1 MLPHVLTWLPTG
13 TIVDDGTLAERTRS
27 DGSEE
32 PYPDPDSWF
41 QGDLSH
47 HDKLISVLDMRI
59 NAYAPASKSGRR
71 RLRHLDE
78 VPRDAKKG
86 FSGYYLS
93 HGLLS
98 KDISRRLAMLPVKEL
113 EKIERIWLSIEDALL
128 LSSPEAF
135 IAEGGE
141 FVKTQFRWVI
151 SKLVT
156 SGYQE
161 LLKDYKAFIVFV
173 KARAI
178 RANVQPKGVAHF
190 PGFSPSG
197 EWLGTGLEWLN
208 RVINRGLRSKG
219 EGTRLAHFV
228 STRGLPS
235 PTKEMVQDSL
245 RKHRI
250 NLITPAAIIPESRM
264 KAVRLLSRRIG
275 RRVTRSQVQMDL
287 ENPEHVSLTNSSS
300 FAYSRTDGGRAA
312 EVQYEF
318 DQWANHTGQ
327 ERTHVLDYHIAAGTN
342 WRTVLCYPR
351 DDDLSDKSF
360 GDPLEGGLLGL
371 RRAGYDNNLGFQI
384 LQCAAEAGQKREI
397 LDEHY
402 KVVGHPHVR
411 ASVSSEP
418 GGKARI
424 VTANEWWVTILLQPL
439 GHILVSL
446 LEEIPSARAGL
457 SRAEPAWEWVEDLLQ
472 SSKRDPSLGD
482 FYRSSELL
490 TSDLS
495 EATDHCHRDLSRQ
508 MLEGFFEGVGLE
520 TETGYL
526 RLAIDL
532 LVCRKMLHSPGLN
545 IVRKES
551 RSDAAN

>member
-1 MLPHVLTWLPTG
+1 MH
-13 TIVDDGTLAERTRS
+13 
-27 DGSEE
+27 
-32 PYPDPDSWF
+32 
-41 QGDLSH
+41 
-47 HDKLISVLDMRI
+47 I
-59 NAYAPASKSGRR
+59 NVYAPNSRSGRR

-78 VPRDAKKG
+78 VPRDAKRQLAG
-86 FSGYYLS
+86 WYLS

-98 KDISRRLAMLPVKEL
+98 LDIATRLSKLPVKEL
-113 EKIERIWLSIEDALL
+113 ERIERIWLSIEDALL

-135 IAEGGE
+135 VSDKGQ
-141 FVKTQFRWVI
+141 FVKTQFRWVV

-161 LLKDYKAFIVFV
+161 MLKDYKAFIVFV

-178 RANVQPKGVAHF
+178 KANVQPLGVPHF
-190 PGFSPSG
+190 PGFSPEG
-197 EWLGTGLEWLN
+197 KWLGTGLEWLN

-228 STRGLPS
+228 STRGLPP
-235 PTKEMVQDSL
+235 PTREMIQDSL

-250 NLITPAAIIPESRM
+250 NLITPAAIIPDSRM
-264 KAVRLLSRRIG
+264 KAVRLLARRIG
-275 RRVTRSQVQMDL
+275 RRIKRSQVQMDL

-312 EVQYEF
+312 EVQIEF
-318 DQWANHTGQ
+318 DRWANSIGV
-327 ERTHVLDYHIAAGTN
+327 EREHILGYPIVSGTN
-342 WRTVLCYPR
+342 WRSVLCYPR
-351 DDDLSDKSF
+351 DENLEGKNF

-384 LQCAAEAGQKREI
+384 LQCAAEAGQHREI
-397 LDEHY
+397 LDANY
-402 KVVGHPHVR
+402 KVVGYPHVR

-424 VTANEWWVTILLQPL
+424 VTASEWWVTILLQPL

-472 SSKRDPSLGD
+472 SGKTDPTLQT
-482 FYRSSELL
+482 FYEKSELL

-495 EATDHCHRDLSRQ
+495 EATDHCHRDLCRQ

-520 TETGYL
+520 FETGYL
-526 RLAIDL
+526 RTAIDL

-551 RSDAAN
+551 H